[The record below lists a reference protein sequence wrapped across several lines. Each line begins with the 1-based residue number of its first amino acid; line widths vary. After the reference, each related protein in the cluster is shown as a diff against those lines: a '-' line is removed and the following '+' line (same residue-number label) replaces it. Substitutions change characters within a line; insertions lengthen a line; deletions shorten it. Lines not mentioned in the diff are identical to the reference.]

1 MRRLMMTIG
10 LCCMVYLYAVAQAI
24 PEKIYVTRYNA
35 EKRVDVVNGRYVDSM
50 TIKLGNVK
58 LLDSLYF
65 HIVDGTTRGF
75 RVRGI
80 DSVTI
85 DEPRDVM
92 LKELTYYNKI
102 SNKRIPTYP
111 DSYTNIAGWNSRAHW
126 NLANIHDPTVVKA
139 ADGYY
144 YMYQTDASYGNAHV
158 GHGHFHGRRSLDLV
172 NWEYLGGTLM
182 EDQPQWALDS
192 VNAYFA
198 RMGRAP
204 VKELTNMGYWAPVV
218 RKIRD
223 DLYRMYYCLV
233 PDQWS
238 FIGMMETSDPA
249 SNVWEDKGYVISS
262 SSDKAASAYGT
273 GSQWGGWFCFNAID
287 PTYEVTPDGRH
298 WLIYGSWHTGIAAI
312 EINPET
318 GKLKEY
324 PGDPWRIGSTSPG
337 ATTRYG
343 KRIYTRQSGNRWQAS
358 EGPEVIYNPETRY
371 YYMFL
376 AYDELSVAYNTR
388 VCRSRSITGPYYG
401 MDGANV
407 TAGGDCF
414 PIVTHP
420 YKFNPQVE
428 ADSISGWVGIA
439 HCGVFTD
446 GEGNWY
452 YTSQGRLPEGARG
465 NAYSNAIMHGHVRR
479 ILWTETGWPVV
490 LPERYAAVPQASL
503 TADEFVGEWEH
514 IFLQYYYQKQRTSS
528 KLILHEDG
536 TMSGAL
542 TGKWRFDPEKN
553 ILQLGSY
560 RVCVARGL
568 DWEASPRKSTIVYAG
583 YSTNGRNTFW
593 GKRVSD

>member
-1 MRRLMMTIG
+1 MRRLTMTICLYG
-10 LCCMVYLYAVAQAI
+10 MVCLYAVAQAI
-24 PEKIYVTRYNA
+24 PEKIYVSRYNTD
-35 EKRVDVVNGRYVDSM
+35 KKVDIVNGCYVDSM
-50 TIKLGNVK
+50 TIRLGNVK
-58 LLDSLYF
+58 LLDSIYF
-65 HIVDGTTRGF
+65 HITDGTNRAY

-80 DSVTI
+80 DSIVI
-85 DEPRDVM
+85 EEPRD
-92 LKELTYYNKI
+92 LLIKELTYYNTI
-102 SNKRIPTYP
+102 SNKRIPTYA
-111 DSYTNIAGWNSRAHW
+111 DSYAHMSGWNNRAQW

-182 EDQPQWALDS
+182 VDQPQWALDS

-204 VKELTNMGYWAPVV
+204 VDKLTNMGYWAPVV
-218 RKIRD
+218 RKIHD

-233 PDQWS
+233 PDEWA

-298 WLIYGSWHTGIAAI
+298 WLIYGSWHTGIAAV
-312 EINPET
+312 EIAPET

-324 PGDPWRIGSTSPG
+324 PGDPWQIGSTSAG

-343 KRIYTRQSGNRWQAS
+343 KRIYTRQAGNRWQAS

-376 AYDELSVAYNTR
+376 AYDELAVAYNTR

-407 TAGGDCF
+407 TAGGDCY
-414 PIVTHP
+414 PVVTHP
-420 YKFNPQVE
+420 YKFNLQIE

-465 NAYSNAIMHGHVRR
+465 NAYSNAIMHGHIRR
-479 ILWTETGWPVV
+479 ILWTESGWPVV
-490 LPERYAAVPQASL
+490 LPERYAAVPQPSI
-503 TADEFVGEWEH
+503 TQDELVGEWEH
-514 IFLQYYYQKQRTSS
+514 IFLQYSYQNQRTSS
-528 KLILHEDG
+528 KLILNEDG

-542 TGKWRFDPEKN
+542 TGKWSFDAEN
-553 ILQLGSY
+553 SILRLGTHK
-560 RVCVARGL
+560 VCVAREL
-568 DWEASPRKSTIVYAG
+568 DWEASPRKVTIVYAG
-583 YSTNGRNTFW
+583 YSNNGRNTFW
-593 GKRVSD
+593 GKKVK